1 MDIEQI
7 QEHIL
12 DYEEEIAS
20 YDLSLSTIQTL
31 NTLYQ
36 KAIEYYSA
44 LDNLTQTSDYLSRM

>member
-1 MDIEQI
+1 MDIEQL

-12 DYEEEIAS
+12 DYEDEVAS

-31 NTLYQ
+31 TTLYQ

-44 LDNLTQTSDYLSRM
+44 LDRLE